1 MQNYNNQQL
10 NSIISNI
17 SDQLKTNSNITIY
30 LTALLFAI
38 GLNIKW
44 LIITFSVLFGI
55 SLLIFIN
62 KKTGFIQIKK

>member
-44 LIITFSVLFGI
+44 LIITFSILFGI